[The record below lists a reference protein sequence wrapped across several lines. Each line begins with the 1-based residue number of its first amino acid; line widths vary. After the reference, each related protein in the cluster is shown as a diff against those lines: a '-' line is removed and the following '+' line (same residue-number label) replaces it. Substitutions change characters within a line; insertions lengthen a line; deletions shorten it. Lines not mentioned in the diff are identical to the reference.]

1 MTELSANNCMVNTP
15 FIDYYQCVIRTST
28 GQECGDGWNCD
39 DIGVSIGVIEEEQ
52 HDAGSGELTGITSL
66 STSPAPV
73 VGGVGV
79 TTDASAAAAGPG
91 WRWVKFAAVTAA
103 GGAVWAGCAAVAAL
117 G

>member
-28 GQECGDGWNCD
+28 GQACAGWNCD
-39 DIGVSIGVIEEEQ
+39 EIGVYIGAIEEED

-66 STSPAPV
+66 STSPAPIAD
-73 VGGVGV
+73 
-79 TTDASAAAAGPG
+79 TIEAAADASAAAAGYRRRSP
-91 WRWVKFAAVTAA
+91 RFRAV
-103 GGAVWAGCAAVAAL
+103 GAVAGVAWAGCLAAAAL